1 MMRLARWLLSLA
13 LVCGM
18 QSVSALDSAE
28 PTAALYGQHCAAC
41 HGTDRLGGMG
51 PALLPE
57 SLERLRPSELDTVL
71 RDGRAATQMPAFGT
85 TLAAP
90 ELQALARWLRTAPAA
105 APQWGADTI
114 RASHVVMHAPG
125 TLPAHPVF
133 SADPQNLFVV
143 VEAGSHHMTV
153 LDGDRLTP
161 IHRFATRFAL
171 HGGPKFSRDGRYV
184 YMASRDG
191 WVSKYDLWNL
201 AYVAEIRVGI
211 NTRNVAV
218 SDDGRWV
225 LAGNTLPRTLVLL
238 RAGDLSLARVIE
250 VKGRSGDD
258 SRVSAVYDA
267 APRHSFIAALKD
279 IAEVWE
285 IPYADAAGKPLASL
299 APRAIVLDDVLD
311 DFFFDQ
317 PYRHILG
324 ASRSG
329 GGQVIDLDQGR
340 KVAALALGGMPHLGS
355 GITWERD
362 GHAVMASPDLGQG
375 RIPVIDMQDWHTV
388 ATIPTNG
395 PGFFLRSHENSRYA
409 WADAMMSP
417 RRDTL
422 QVIDKQSLQVAG
434 SVTPSPGR
442 TAAHVEFTR
451 DGRYALVSLMERDGA
466 IVVYDAATL
475 REVKRIPMDKPIG
488 KYNVFNKTTRSA
500 GTSH

>member
-1 MMRLARWLLSLA
+1 MTAMIGRILA
-13 LVCGM
+13 LALTLVLAVGM
-18 QSVSALDSAE
+18 Q
-28 PTAALYGQHCAAC
+28 PTLASDPAALYAQHCVAC
-41 HGTDRLGGMG
+41 HGAGRLGGMG

-57 SLERLRPSELDTVL
+57 SLARLREGELGAVL
-71 RDGRAATQMPAFGT
+71 RDGRAATQMPAFGA

-90 ELQALARWLRTAPAA
+90 DLQALARWLRTAPTE
-105 APQWGADTI
+105 APQWDAAAI
-114 RASHVVMHAPG
+114 RRSHVVLHPPG
-125 TLPAHPVF
+125 TLPARPVF

-143 VEAGSHHMTV
+143 VEAGSHHMSV
-153 LDGDRLTP
+153 LDGDRLAP

-171 HGGPKFSRDGRYV
+171 HGGPKFSPDGRYV
-184 YMASRDG
+184 YTASRDG
-191 WVSKYDLWNL
+191 WISKYDLWNL
-201 AYVAEIRVGI
+201 APVAEIRVGV
-211 NTRNVAV
+211 NTRNIAV

-238 RAGDLSLARVIE
+238 HAGDLSLARVID
-250 VKGRSGDD
+250 VTGRDGQA

-267 APRHSFIAALKD
+267 APRQSFIAALKD

-285 IPYADAAGKPLASL
+285 IPYAADPLTL
-299 APRAIVLDDVLD
+299 TPRTIALDDVLD
-311 DFFFDQ
+311 DFFFDP

-324 ASRSG
+324 ASRGG
-329 GGQVIDLDQGR
+329 GGQVIDLEQGR

-355 GITWERD
+355 GITWTR
-362 GHAVMASPDLGQG
+362 GSQSVMASPDLGQG
-375 RIPVIDMQDWHTV
+375 RITVIDMRDWR
-388 ATIPTNG
+388 TIAAVPMNG
-395 PGFFLRSHENSRYA
+395 PGFFLRSHETSRYA
-409 WADAMMSP
+409 WADAMMSS

-422 QVIDKQSLQVAG
+422 QVIDKQTLQIAG

-475 REVKRIPMDKPIG
+475 QEVKRIPMDKPIG
-488 KYNVFNKTTRSA
+488 KYNVFNKITRSA

>member
-1 MMRLARWLLSLA
+1 MTALIRWLCMLA
-13 LVCGM
+13 LACVA
-18 QSVSALDSAE
+18 QAATAAD
-28 PTAALYGQHCAAC
+28 PAALYGQHCAAC
-41 HGTDRLGGMG
+41 HGGDRLGAMG

-57 SLERLRPSELDTVL
+57 SLERLRAGELDAVL
-71 RDGRAATQMPAFGT
+71 RDGRAATQMPAFAG
-85 TLAAP
+85 TLAAA

-105 APQWGADTI
+105 APQWDDQAI
-114 RASHVVMHAPG
+114 RASHVVHHAPG
-125 TLPAHPVF
+125 SLPARPVF
-133 SADPQNLFVV
+133 RADPQNLFVV

-153 LDGDRLTP
+153 LDGDRLAP
-161 IHRFATRFAL
+161 VHRFATRFAL

-201 AYVAEIRVGI
+201 AYVAEIRVGV

-238 RAGDLSLARVIE
+238 DADDLSLARVID
-250 VKGRSGDD
+250 VAGRNGER

-279 IAEVWE
+279 IPEVWE
-285 IPYADAAGKPLASL
+285 IPYADAAGAPLPK
-299 APRAIVLDDVLD
+299 PRAIELDEVLD

-324 ASRSG
+324 ASRRG
-329 GGQVIDLDQGR
+329 GGQVIDLQRGR
-340 KVAALALGGMPHLGS
+340 KVASLALGGMPHLGS
-355 GITWERD
+355 GIIWQRD
-362 GHAVMASPDLGQG
+362 GREVMASPDLGQG
-375 RIPVIDMQDWHTV
+375 RITVIDMQDWHTV
-388 ATIPTNG
+388 ATVPTNG
-395 PGFFLRSHENSRYA
+395 PGFFLRSHERTPYA
-409 WADAMMSP
+409 WADAMMSA

-422 QVIDKQSLQVAG
+422 QVIDKQSLRVVG

-475 REVKRIPMDKPIG
+475 QEVRRLPMDKPIG